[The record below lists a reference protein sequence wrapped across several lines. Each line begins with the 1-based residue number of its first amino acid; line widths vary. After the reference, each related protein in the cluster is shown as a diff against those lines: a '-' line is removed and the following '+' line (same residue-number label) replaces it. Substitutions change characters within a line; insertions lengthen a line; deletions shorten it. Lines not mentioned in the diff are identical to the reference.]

1 MSHQE
6 QIEKVLNRSKD
17 IKEIKLENCKI
28 YNEYSIIVLYQND
41 SDIIICDNSED
52 VKKIYDFLTKELN
65 KQKIKNNKATQNE
78 IILEK

>member
-17 IKEIKLENCKI
+17 IKEIKLENCEI
-28 YNEYSIIVLYQND
+28 YNEYSIVVLYQND

-52 VKKIYDFLTKELN
+52 VKKTYVFLTKELN

-78 IILEK
+78 TILEK